1 MKKRYIKTLVA
12 LCSAIIIIMVFPACG
27 GKDTSQSLTIKGA
40 VVEEPVREHFDMA
53 EMMAAMFGAGG
64 MPGGAPGAAGGAPA
78 GAGSAP
84 GGSAPGGAAAGGPGG
99 IAGGPGGAAAG
110 GPGGMAGGPPGMGSD
125 ENSIPAVY
133 VDNGK
138 YSASKSK
145 RDVVTAGEIKDN
157 YASGLKIDAEGGGLG
172 GIYVKGIGSVFT
184 LADADIAVSGDSTGI
199 EGGMNT
205 GAASTDYGTL
215 ILKNVN
221 ITTNG
226 KSRCATAA
234 TKYSTLKVYNSTL
247 TSHGG
252 SEDATAETAQSSGR
266 RVNNYSRTH
275 CSMSNSYA
283 YFYYSTIIANGWGA
297 LSTDGAEGF
306 VYLEANNC
314 KIQNTKTGYGT
325 YADGSCHDVFNNCEF
340 DVAATGAVI
349 AGEADATFR
358 DTNVK
363 SGENFVMI
371 HCVMGSYK
379 EVSTLNVTGGEI
391 ICKDV
396 GVLVKSQN
404 AILNFSGVKIASES
418 GVLIKSVVNDDT
430 NATKT
435 EGKKVY
441 GIHATFRDMEVSGDI
456 IDEDTDRDMYVY
468 LQSASTLKGAI
479 KDAIIVVDS
488 SSKWVATGD
497 SNVTIAGDFSID
509 QIDALAGV
517 TINAVAGES
526 GTFKLASGGTLIL
539 KNS

>member
-1 MKKRYIKTLVA
+1 MKERRIKTLIA
-12 LCSAIIIIMVFPACG
+12 LCSAIMIIMIFTACG
-27 GKDTSQSLTIKGA
+27 GKDTSQSLTINGSA
-40 VVEEPVREHFDMA
+40 VEEPVREHFDMA

-78 GAGSAP
+78 VVDGAPGESAP
-84 GGSAPGGAAAGGPGG
+84 GNAAAGGPGG
-99 IAGGPGGAAAG
+99 MAGGT
-110 GPGGMAGGPPGMGSD
+110 GGMAGGPPGMGSD

-145 RDVVTAGEIKDN
+145 KDVVTAGEIKDN
-157 YASGLKIDAEGGGLG
+157 YASGLKVDAEGGGIG
-172 GIYVKGIGSVFT
+172 GVYVKGTGSEFT
-184 LADADIAVSGDSTGI
+184 LSNSDITVSGDSTGV

-205 GAASTDYGTL
+205 GATSTDYGTL
-215 ILKNVN
+215 ILRNVN
-221 ITTNG
+221 ITTDG
-226 KSRCATAA
+226 KSRCATSA

-247 TSHGG
+247 TSYGG

-358 DTNVK
+358 NTNVK

-404 AILNFSGVKIASES
+404 AILNFNGVKMTSES
-418 GVLIKSVVNDDT
+418 GLLVKSVVNDDT

-441 GIHATFRDMEVSGDI
+441 GIHTIFRDMEVSGDI
-456 IDEDTDRDMYVY
+456 VDEDTDRDMYVY
-468 LQSASTLKGAI
+468 LESTTTLKGAI
-479 KDAIIVVDS
+479 KDAYIKIDS
-488 SSKWVATGD
+488 SSRWIATAD
-497 SNVTIAGDFSID
+497 SNVTITGDFSIN
-509 QIDALAGV
+509 QIDAPAGV
-517 TINAVAGES
+517 TINALAGQS
-526 GTFKLASGGTLIL
+526 GTFKLAGGGTLIL